1 MMTTQEYLLC
11 HIRTLRP
18 LVRHMLEQRSV
29 CADAKNRYSRDTWDY
44 PYYAGHMVAFDSA
57 YLVTLNHLRVA
68 QELLRRMYGVRSGR
82 TV

>member
-1 MMTTQEYLLC
+1 MTTQEYLVC
-11 HIRTLRP
+11 QIKTLRP
-18 LVRHMLEQRSV
+18 LVRHMLEQRRV
-29 CADAKNRYSRDTWDY
+29 CIDARDRFDRDPSY
-44 PYYAGHMVAFDSA
+44 PYYAGQMVAFDSA